1 MRVISGVAGA
11 ALAAVCMS
19 EGIALEKVEEV
30 APPPKPDDDVAKGKR
45 MTVNDAME
53 RTGTSSPKA
62 ALDRLKELNPNYRYL
77 PHTGAKQKAKAE
89 RARIKALK
97 KSVGL

>member
-1 MRVISGVAGA
+1 MRHRISGIMGST
-11 ALAAVCMS
+11 LAATSMVAD
-19 EGIALEKVEEV
+19 GIKIKSPERGAISKS
-30 APPPKPDDDVAKGKR
+30 KR
-45 MTVNDAME
+45 MSIDEAMAA
-53 RTGTSSPKA
+53 TGTNSPKA
-62 ALDRLKELNPNYRYL
+62 ALDKLKRLNGNYRYL